1 MVAAMIKALPDLVR
15 ALRRG
20 DYCGVVL
27 YDGPSKI
34 DGAPIVAVACRIT
47 EASENSKTGAMVQ
60 TFIMRRDIAPHLALT
75 TGDDSSVCGDC
86 PLRPIHKGP
95 TRCYVRVYQAP
106 LSVFYAFH
114 RGRYAVPGVD
124 FDSKLLPGLFAGLA
138 FRIGTYGDPAAIPS
152 PVWKRVTR
160 RVRTRTG
167 YTHQWRRRIAVGL
180 KNLCMASADSAADV
194 TAATARGWRTF
205 RVRKHDA
212 PALVSESV
220 CPASL
225 EGGRRAQCDRCALCR
240 GASIAARNIVIAD
253 HGLMDARRRA

>member
-1 MVAAMIKALPDLVR
+1 MIKTVTELTR

-27 YDGPSKI
+27 YDGPSLI
-34 DGAPIVAVACRIT
+34 DGQPIVAIACRIT

-60 TFIMRRDIAPHLALT
+60 SFIMRRDVAPHLALKS
-75 TGDDSSVCGDC
+75 GADSSVCGDC

-106 LSVFYAFH
+106 LSVFNAYH
-114 RGRYAVPGVD
+114 RGRYAIPGVD

-138 FRIGTYGDPAAIPS
+138 FRIGTYGDPAAVPS
-152 PVWKRVTR
+152 PIWKRATR

-180 KNLCMASADSAADV
+180 KSLCMASADSPADV
-194 TAATARGWRTF
+194 LDANARGWRTF
-205 RVRKHDA
+205 RVRKYDA
-212 PALVSESV
+212 PALASESV
-220 CPASL
+220 CPAAL
-225 EGGRRAQCDRCALCR
+225 EGGRRTQCDRCALCR
-240 GASIAARNIVIAD
+240 GASIDARNIVIAD